1 MGPFVRLWM
10 LLALGF
16 AATRSIIDLFAFGG
30 VRITLESSVL
40 ALAITLAQTV
50 VLSAI
55 GRARQ
60 KRTS

>member
-1 MGPFVRLWM
+1 MGPFVRLWA

-16 AATRSIIDLFAFGG
+16 VATRSIIDLFAFGG
-30 VRITLESSVL
+30 VRITLESSAL
-40 ALAITLAQTV
+40 ALAITLTQTV
-50 VLSAI
+50 VLGAI